1 MRHFLTHP
9 PVVTFLSLSPVT
21 FWSWWQLTS
30 WIENKEGRKLDYSPP
45 ALEKN
50 NNEKYY
56 LDYLQNA
63 LLRNL
68 QNEYN

>member
-1 MRHFLTHP
+1 MM
-9 PVVTFLSLSPVT
+9 T

-45 ALEKN
+45 ALKKIIMKN
-50 NNEKYY
+50 IT

-68 QNEYN
+68 QNEYY